1 METMEQTELTGIFT
15 EKPQNFAW
23 FLGAGASR
31 SCGLPTATDIIW
43 DLKRR
48 YYCKQENEEISRQ
61 DVQIDAVRN
70 RIQSYMLSKGF
81 PDEWAP
87 DEYTTYFEKIFG
99 KDKERQR
106 KYLSG
111 ILSENKASLSIGNRV
126 LGAFLSSGLT
136 RAVFTTNF
144 DSIVE
149 KAVAEVSGNSLSAYH
164 IEGSRSATNAINND
178 EFPLY
183 CKLHGDFRY
192 DSLKNLKIDLRTQDP
207 ELEKCMK
214 VASNRFGF
222 IVAGYS
228 GRDASVMTLFKEAL
242 EGQNAFPHGLY
253 WTGIKGFAVPEA
265 VTEILELACTKG
277 VNAQYVEIETFD
289 ALMLRLWRNTPNK
302 IPELDQKVRKSQF
315 ANVSIPLPSTGNCK
329 PILRLNALPLTS
341 IPTTCHALTCSTVKQ
356 WSDVKEVQRNAKGK
370 IILTK
375 GDKVLCWGR
384 EVEIKK
390 HFNDIE
396 MLELYK
402 FKDKLAKLDDHLYL
416 KGFIEEALG
425 KALVNG
431 KLLMTRT
438 VGRKSYVIA
447 DALAEDKTP
456 LTPLINAA
464 GGVAF
469 GKIPGLF
476 VPADEFHSEA
486 EQVYWAES
494 AQISLERKDGK
505 FWLLIEPDVWI
516 WPNRARRL
524 ARDFLDKRRSDRYN
538 KKYNAL
544 LDAWTHLILGTEAR
558 NTEII
563 VSTYSSGTKAENP
576 SFSIGTRTAFSR
588 KAQS

>member
-1 METMEQTELTGIFT
+1 METMEQIELTGVFT

-48 YYCKQENEEISRQ
+48 YYCKHENEEISRQ

-70 RIQSYMLSKGF
+70 CIQSYMLSKGF
-81 PDEWAP
+81 PEEWAP
-87 DEYTTYFEKIFG
+87 DEYTTYFKKIFG
-99 KDKERQR
+99 EDKERQR
-106 KYLSG
+106 KYLSS
-111 ILSENKASLSIGNRV
+111 ILSEDKASLSVGNRV

-192 DSLKNLKIDLRTQDP
+192 DSLKNLEIDLSKQDP
-207 ELEKCMK
+207 ELEKCVK
-214 VASNRFGF
+214 VASGRFGF

-265 VTEILELACTKG
+265 VTELLELACTKG
-277 VNAQYVEIETFD
+277 VKAQYVEIETFD

-302 IPELDQKVRKSQF
+302 KPELDRKVRKSQF
-315 ANVSIPLPSTGNCK
+315 AGVSIPLPNTGNSK
-329 PILRLNALPLTS
+329 PILRLNALPVGS
-341 IPTTCHALTCSTVKQ
+341 IPTTCHSVICSTAKQ
-356 WSDVKEVQRNAKGK
+356 WSDIKEVQRNAKGK
-370 IILTK
+370 LILTK
-375 GDKVLCWGR
+375 GDKVLFWGDKA
-384 EVEIKK
+384 EIKK
-390 HFNDIE
+390 HFTDIQTI
-396 MLELYK
+396 ELYD
-402 FKDKLAKLDDHLYL
+402 FNDKLAKLDDHLYL

-425 KALVNG
+425 KALVHG
-431 KLLMTRT
+431 KVLVTRT
-438 VGRKSYVIA
+438 INHKSYVIV
-447 DALAEDKTP
+447 DAHAEDKTP
-456 LTPLINAA
+456 LQALINAA
-464 GGVAF
+464 EGQGF

-494 AQISLERKDGK
+494 AQISLEKRDGK
-505 FWLLIEPDVWI
+505 FWLLVEPDIWI

-524 ARDFLDKRRSDRYN
+524 ARNFLDKRRSDRYN

-544 LDAWTHLILGTEAR
+544 LDAWTHLILGTEVR
-558 NTEII
+558 NTKIT

-588 KAQS
+588 KA